1 MVGISQDL
9 LDRYAELRGDLSKT
23 DSSAKIVEVALNQ
36 SIEELEAGGEGSST
50 RVKQEELAKSM
61 SGESNLTPRERAELF
76 EDSEDSEANLSESEA
91 SELQE
96 SIAKR
101 VFGN

>member
-9 LDRYAELRGDLSKT
+9 LDRYAELRGDLSKN
-23 DSSAKIVEVALNQ
+23 DSSAKIVEVSLNQ

-50 RVKQEELAKSM
+50 KAKQDELSKSM

-76 EDSEDSEANLSESEA
+76 EDSEDDEANLSESEA
-91 SELQE
+91 SDIQE

-101 VFGN
+101 IFDN